1 MSGASVPESVSAMRC
16 EMRMWLGL
24 GLGEMILFQQVSV
37 SQSHWYSSQDVG
49 IGAIVC
55 TYYFEVML
63 RFA

>member
-1 MSGASVPESVSAMRC
+1 
-16 EMRMWLGL
+16 
-24 GLGEMILFQQVSV
+24 MILFQQVSV